1 VEACPGRVPHL
12 HPGRNT
18 IVICNLCGGDP
29 ACVKECVAG
38 KWGALEL
45 VTAGSVA
52 SRRSLAKAPEELTRD
67 TALKILG
74 EEVLKEAL
82 G

>member
-1 VEACPGRVPHL
+1 MDACPGRVPHL
-12 HPGRNT
+12 HPGSKS

-29 ACVKECVAG
+29 ACVKECAKG
-38 KWGALEL
+38 RWSALEL
-45 VTAGSVA
+45 APIGSVA
-52 SRRSLAKAPEELTRD
+52 SRRTLAKTPMELTRE

>member
-1 VEACPGRVPHL
+1 MDACPGRIPHL
-12 HPGRNT
+12 HPGRNS
-18 IVICNLCGGDP
+18 IVICNLCKGDP
-29 ACVKECVAG
+29 ACVKECVKG
-38 KWGALEL
+38 KWGALQL
-45 VTAGSVA
+45 VSADSVA
-52 SRRSLAKAPEELTRD
+52 SRRTLAKTPEELTRE